1 MYSKQVNRQYHTPAY
16 TGKRALNDA
25 IFAEALPAQQ
35 TAALDDW
42 LPWASVARL
51 QQALHSGE
59 LTSHLLALYCL
70 GRIRRCAPLNAV
82 GELNPE
88 ALELASKLD
97 DERRSGVLR
106 GPLHGIPL
114 LLKDNIS
121 TGDQMHVTAG
131 AKVLEGF
138 RAGADSALAQKLRA
152 AGALILGKANLSEW
166 ANFMTST
173 SANGFSVLGGQVRN
187 PYGKYD
193 VSGSSSGSA
202 AAVAA
207 GLVPLAVGTETCG
220 SLIAPGSA
228 NSIAVLKPTLG
239 LVSRRGIIPITG
251 ATDTAG
257 PMARSVADLAPLLQA
272 MTGPDPD
279 DPVTLQP
286 GAMRAV
292 DWSSFLDADALRG
305 MRLGFVTHLKPRPG
319 EWELIERCARVLRAC
334 GAEVVHLST
343 QRAVPWKQAMQV
355 FCYGMQHDLAG
366 YFRSMPGPAPVSSLA
381 EIIAFN
387 SADLPN
393 RAPFGQD
400 LLERSQAL
408 SITLAQHAA
417 LVEKIRSVTG
427 NELRRLRADT
437 PGAPEPASGFPK
449 GKGAGQVDLLV
460 SLGNSLSGY
469 YAIAGFPALTV
480 PAGYRKAGR
489 PFGLTFVGEPFEDG
503 RLIAA
508 AYAFE
513 QAAQARVAPP
523 IPHVLS
529 L

>member
-1 MYSKQVNRQYHTPAY
+1 MHSKQVLRQYHTPEI
-16 TGKRALNDA
+16 TGRRVIND
-25 IFAEALPAQQ
+25 IPFAEELPAER
-35 TAALDDW
+35 AAELDAW
-42 LPWASVARL
+42 LPWASVSLLRQRL
-51 QQALHSGE
+51 QSGE
-59 LTSHLLALYCL
+59 LTSRMLALYFL
-70 GRIRRCAPLNAV
+70 GRIRRAAALNAV
-82 GELNPE
+82 GELNPDV
-88 ALELASKLD
+88 LDLANQLD
-97 DERRSGVLR
+97 DERRNGALR
-106 GPLHGIPL
+106 GPLHGIPV
-114 LLKDNIS
+114 LLKDNVS
-121 TGDQMHVTAG
+121 TGDRMHTTAG
-131 AKVLEGF
+131 AKVLEHF
-138 RAGADSALAQKLRA
+138 RAGADAFVAQKLRA
-152 AGALILGKANLSEW
+152 AGALILGKTNLSEW

-187 PYGKYD
+187 PYGKHD

-220 SLIAPGSA
+220 SLIAPGAA

-239 LVSRRGIIPITG
+239 LISRRGIIPITG
-251 ATDTAG
+251 VTDTAG
-257 PMARSVADLAPLLQA
+257 PMARSAADLAPLLQA
-272 MTGPDPD
+272 LAGPDPD

-286 GAMRAV
+286 RAAQAA
-292 DWSSFLDADALRG
+292 DWVSFLDAGALRG
-305 MRLGFVTHLKPRPG
+305 LRLGFVTPRKPPPA

-343 QRAVPWKQAMQV
+343 HQAVPWHEVVQV

-366 YFRSMPGPAPVSSLA
+366 YFQSVPGPAPVSSLA

-387 SADLPN
+387 QADLTN
-393 RAPFGQD
+393 RAPFGQN

-408 SITLAQHAA
+408 SLSPAEHAG
-417 LVEKIRSVTG
+417 LVEKIRAMTG
-427 NELRRLRADT
+427 AELRRLRA
-437 PGAPEPASGFPK
+437 EP
-449 GKGAGQVDLLV
+449 VDLLV

-489 PFGLTFVGEPFEDG
+489 PFGLTFVGEPYEDG

-523 IPHVLS
+523 DSFKNPP
-529 L
+529 